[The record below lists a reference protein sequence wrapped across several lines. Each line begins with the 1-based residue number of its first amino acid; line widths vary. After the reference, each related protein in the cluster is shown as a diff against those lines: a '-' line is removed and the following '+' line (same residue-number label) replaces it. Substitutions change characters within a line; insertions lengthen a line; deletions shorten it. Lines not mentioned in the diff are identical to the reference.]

1 VDKFAGDPLD
11 LVPPYNISVA
21 ADWTPRVSDSFD
33 LLVHADLNYV
43 DEAAIILRQI
53 GALGFDTVAPN
64 ESRVLVNSRIGA
76 DFGGFEVYGF
86 ATNLF
91 NELKEVNPDFGA
103 FVEPIFTQP
112 RTIGVGVRANF

>member
-1 VDKFAGDPLD
+1 
-11 LVPPYNISVA
+11 
-21 ADWTPRVSDSFD
+21 VSDSFD

-76 DFGGFEVYGF
+76 DFGQFEAYVF